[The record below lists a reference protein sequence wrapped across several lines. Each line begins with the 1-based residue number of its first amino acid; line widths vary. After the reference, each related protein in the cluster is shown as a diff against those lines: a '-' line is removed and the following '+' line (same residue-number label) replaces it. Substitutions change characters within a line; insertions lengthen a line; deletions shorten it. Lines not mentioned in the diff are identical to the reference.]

1 MQKQFCSQ
9 TQVECLRQFKIS
21 ENIKC
26 WKICST
32 PPWFAVTIGIVM
44 RGLPVVYE
52 QPMSNS
58 DNNDDDD
65 DDDDYEDPDELPYC
79 CICTEDAVIR
89 CIDCGMD
96 LYCTRCFRYAVHM
109 CVRGV

>member
-1 MQKQFCSQ
+1 
-9 TQVECLRQFKIS
+9 
-21 ENIKC
+21 
-26 WKICST
+26 
-32 PPWFAVTIGIVM
+32 M
-44 RGLPVVYE
+44 RGLPVVCA

-58 DNNDDDD
+58 DNNDD

-96 LYCTRCFRYAVHM
+96 LYCTRCFRYAVRM